1 MVASGTTSRPGGR
14 LSDGEPHTSAGTPGV
29 GARVREVVA
38 FANYYAAAQIDRLKL
53 TAINIAMFAVLGL
66 IALAIGLAIVF
77 TAAVVLV
84 IGVAGAI
91 GAMLGGR
98 MWAGELIT
106 SVAILGTIAGGVVI
120 GFKLATKST
129 RGKLKAS
136 YDQRKRDQRD
146 SFGTDVDEQS
156 R

>member
-1 MVASGTTSRPGGR
+1 M
-14 LSDGEPHTSAGTPGV
+14 PGV
-29 GARVREVVA
+29 SARVREVVA
-38 FANYYAAAQIDRLKL
+38 FANYYVAAQVDRFKL

-66 IALAIGLAIVF
+66 IALAIGLAVVF

-91 GAMLGGR
+91 GALLGGR

-106 SVAILGTIAGGVVI
+106 SVVILGTIAAGVVV

-136 YDQRKRDQRD
+136 YDRRKQDQRA

-156 R
+156 K